1 MTCDQAEHLAD
12 RAIRKARWPI
22 GNLMTIALIGIFLA
36 VTVLAFMFGG
46 GSGGHS
52 GVRLKK
58 TKGKRNEVTA
68 MIPWWLQDLQ
78 TFALIAIPAVG
89 ACLAW
94 QQVQI
99 ARVKLQHDLYDRRYR
114 VFEATRKLLAET
126 LVHRVHETYH
136 MSEILFGIDAV

>member
-22 GNLMTIALIGIFLA
+22 GNLITIALIVIFLA
-36 VTVLAFMFGG
+36 VIVLAFMFGG

-68 MIPWWLQDLQ
+68 MIPWWLQYLQ

-114 VFEATRKLLAET
+114 VFEATRKLLQ
-126 LVHRVHETYH
+126 
-136 MSEILFGIDAV
+136 